1 MLDLALKTLARMAIK
16 RSSIKQAKQGHPD
29 LSGWGLTHRE
39 SELIISGI
47 PASELINRYGSPLLI
62 LNEPRLFYDIRNL
75 QKAFSCAPQ
84 GSRIHYSYKT
94 NCIPGI
100 IQCIHSHGL
109 GAEVISHY
117 ELRLAERLSVPGKD
131 IIFNGVSKT
140 RKGLER
146 AIKLDVFS
154 INADS
159 LDELELLKAVSTEL
173 KVKVRV
179 GLRLGL
185 DNNSQFGLDYHGGE
199 APAACKYIMDNLES
213 FNLSV
218 IHLHTIANVR
228 NPKGHLSFIKKAL
241 DFLLHIKKRYGVEV
255 PYLDIGGGYGVPTSQ
270 LLSRTAYATYRL
282 LGALPP
288 RPKWNDYQSMTAYF
302 QEVVQFISSFCMANR
317 LAMPKLIIEPGR
329 VVVSRAELL
338 LSRVNSI
345 KRKNTG
351 LHYAMTDVGKHSIAY
366 PCDYEYHDILVAN
379 KLSSLPRQNYHV
391 VGRICMSADFIVKNK
406 LLPKLEP
413 KDIIAVMD
421 AGAYFSSYSSNFGF
435 PRPAIIKVCN
445 GESTILRHKETID
458 HLTSIDTVFAK

>member
-1 MLDLALKTLARMAIK
+1 MLDLALNTLAKMAIK
-16 RSSIKQAKQGHPD
+16 RSSIRQANQGHPD
-29 LSGWGLTHRE
+29 LSAWGLTQKE
-39 SELIISGI
+39 GELIISGI

-62 LNEPRLFYDIRNL
+62 LNEPRLFDDIRSL
-75 QKAFSCAPQ
+75 QKAFSCAPL

-117 ELRLAERLSVPGKD
+117 ELQIAERLSVPGKN
-131 IIFNGVSKT
+131 IIFNGVSKS

-146 AIKLDVFS
+146 AIKLNVFS

-159 LDELELLKAVSTEL
+159 LEELEILKAIAKER

-185 DNNSQFGLDYHGGE
+185 VNNSQFGLDYHGGE
-199 APAACKYIMDNLES
+199 ASAACKYIFDNLAY

-228 NPKGHLSFIKKAL
+228 NPKDHLSFIKNAL
-241 DFLLHIKKRYGVEV
+241 DFLLHIKRRYGVDV

-282 LGALPP
+282 LGVLPP
-288 RPKWNDYQSMTAYF
+288 RPNWNDYQSMSSYF
-302 QEVVQFISSFCMANR
+302 KEVVQFVSGFCMANR
-317 LAMPKLIIEPGR
+317 LSMPKLIIEPGR

-379 KLSSLPRQNYHV
+379 KLSSPPLQNYHV
-391 VGRICMSADFIVKNK
+391 VGRICMSADFMVKNK
-406 LLPKLEP
+406 RLPKLEP
-413 KDIIAVMD
+413 NDIIAVMD
-421 AGAYFSSYSSNFGF
+421 AGAYFSSYSTNFGF

-445 GESTILRHKETID
+445 GKSKILRHKETLD
-458 HLTSIDTVFAK
+458 HLTSIDTVFEK